1 MQQPAGPLQQL
12 TYGDLKHALSQVQ
25 GSSYRVNDALAP
37 LNQVATLWGP
47 QQHSTELA
55 SVPMI
60 VLQQLLGH
68 VGAYMQHLQSKVIQQ
83 QLHARTA
90 VGYIKR
96 FLKLLATPVLASTV
110 PAQQQQQLTST
121 LQAYKNWFEAVLM
134 RL

>member
-12 TYGDLKHALSQVQ
+12 TYGDLKHALSHFSVP
-25 GSSYRVNDALAP
+25 YRVSDALAP
-37 LNQVATLWGP
+37 LNQIARFLGLQGHIAESVQVVA
-47 QQHSTELA
+47 
-55 SVPMI
+55 
-60 VLQQLLGH
+60 LLGH
-68 VGAYMQHLQSKVIQQ
+68 VGAYMQHLQSRVIQQ

-96 FLKLLATPVLASTV
+96 FVKLFATPVLASYLASTV

-121 LQAYKNWFEAVLM
+121 LQVYKNWFEAVLM